1 MLPFTFQNQCNAKR
15 MGTRNCQPPIT
26 QNDSDQLPRFMR
38 RHIKSSLGICS
49 FVRIWLISLAF
60 ITQTK
65 TPQLIGHFFAQPQLL
80 LALSI
85 SRFLWLV
92 IYGTSLLAD
101 ATTPYLEPLQDSSTA
116 QCCPNSSSLVIQ
128 RHHEFYSGK
137 TKIN

>member
-1 MLPFTFQNQCNAKR
+1 

-26 QNDSDQLPRFMR
+26 QNDSDQLPHFMQH
-38 RHIKSSLGICS
+38 HIQSSHGICS
-49 FVRIWLISLAF
+49 FAYFLIV
-60 ITQTK
+60 TQTK

-101 ATTPYLEPLQDSSTA
+101 AT
-116 QCCPNSSSLVIQ
+116 
-128 RHHEFYSGK
+128 
-137 TKIN
+137 